1 MSSNLEKRLRDMLAR
16 KKHIAEMEMG
26 ISISLDESNRRVIR
40 SIEDMLTEEL
50 LEQAIWDEDE
60 TQG

>member
-16 KKHIAEMEMG
+16 KKRIAEMEMG